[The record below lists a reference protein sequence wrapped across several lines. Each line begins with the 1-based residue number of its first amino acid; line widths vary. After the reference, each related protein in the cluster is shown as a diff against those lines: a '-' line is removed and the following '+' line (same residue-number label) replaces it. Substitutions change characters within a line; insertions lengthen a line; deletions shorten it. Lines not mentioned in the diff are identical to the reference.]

1 MNKQFLKENKWTLL
15 AATLN
20 TIVITIVVHYGTKNL
35 VENIKELKGGK

>member
-1 MNKQFLKENKWTLL
+1 MNKQFLKGNKWTLL

-20 TIVITIVVHYGTKNL
+20 TMAVLCGTRNL

>member
-20 TIVITIVVHYGTKNL
+20 TMVVLYGTLNL
-35 VENIKELKGGK
+35 VENIKEMTGGK